1 MPNILNQDTI
11 ASLRDLGND
20 FFKELIETFLQSS
33 QDQIELIRRGVREES
48 GSDIEAAAHNLKGA
62 CYSQGAEELSTL
74 CAEMEEKGRED
85 NLSEIDGLLTLMEE
99 SYELTTVALREILK
113 DGNQLSVKDGNQ

>member
-11 ASLRDLGND
+11 ASLRELGND
-20 FFKELIETFLQSS
+20 FFRELIETFLQSS

-62 CYSQGAEELSTL
+62 CYGQGAEELGIF
-74 CAEMEEKGRED
+74 CKEVEARGRED
-85 NLSEIDGLLTLMEE
+85 NLAEIDGLIARVEK
-99 SYELTTVALREILK
+99 SYELTTGALREILK
-113 DGNQLSVKDGNQ
+113 ESNR